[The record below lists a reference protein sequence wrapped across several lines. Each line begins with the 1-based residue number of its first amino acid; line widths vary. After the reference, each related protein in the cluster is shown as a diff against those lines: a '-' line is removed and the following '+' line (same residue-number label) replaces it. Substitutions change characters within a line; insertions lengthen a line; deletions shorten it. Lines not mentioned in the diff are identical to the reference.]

1 MKELAKYCAE
11 KSETMQVV
19 CESFQIST
27 DEIMGIHNGSIIV
40 EQDATKIAIP
50 LAGDVRREA
59 LSFIMERGL

>member
-1 MKELAKYCAE
+1 
-11 KSETMQVV
+11 
-19 CESFQIST
+19 
-27 DEIMGIHNGSIIV
+27 MGIHNGSIIV